1 MSVRTER
8 FMTAVAAK
16 KMVVTGSGYILA
28 GIMSAVATD
37 AGLWASGVL
46 LQCNQFHFS
55 CCCPVAMMK
64 KMMTTTTVMMILMM
78 KMTEKMAIMMT
89 VMKVLP
95 VILRPYPLSSPLFT
109 LPKPLNSRL
118 DLQDELTWPTIIP
131 RLNIFWCESMFRTQT
146 Y

>member
-1 MSVRTER
+1 MEGFRVSVRTER

-55 CCCPVAMMK
+55 CCCPVAMM
-64 KMMTTTTVMMILMM
+64 TTVMMILMM

-95 VILRPYPLSSPLFT
+95 VILRPYPLSSLLFT
-109 LPKPLNSRL
+109 LPKPLTSRL

-131 RLNIFWCESMFRTQT
+131 RLHIFWCESMFRTQT